1 MLISRISG
9 CKGTILFV
17 LQKVKS
23 LLFVIYFAKPFFQF
37 AGPLAFVGKRV
48 AESPSVSADRVGVQA
63 GWNLALDQCQI
74 VVHTVGYGYGTVVAA
89 VHDKGRRGL
98 RSDLQFV
105 GIFLFECLRRIFPN
119 KLS

>member
-37 AGPLAFVGKRV
+37 AGPLAFVGK
-48 AESPSVSADRVGVQA
+48 
-63 GWNLALDQCQI
+63 
-74 VVHTVGYGYGTVVAA
+74 
-89 VHDKGRRGL
+89 
-98 RSDLQFV
+98 
-105 GIFLFECLRRIFPN
+105 
-119 KLS
+119 